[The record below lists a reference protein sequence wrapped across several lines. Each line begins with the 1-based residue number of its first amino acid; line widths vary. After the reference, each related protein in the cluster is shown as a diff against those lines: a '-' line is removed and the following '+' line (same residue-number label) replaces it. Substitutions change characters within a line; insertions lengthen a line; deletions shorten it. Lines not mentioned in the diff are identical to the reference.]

1 MADFLERVG
10 SFTLERV
17 GSFTSEL
24 GAEIAAFDPNA
35 NELFVVDG
43 STTAQL
49 LSLDDPTD
57 PQLLLTLELADFLPA
72 VGGINSVAVANGLVA
87 IAISADPETNPG
99 FVGIVDTAA
108 FAANPADPDAVRF
121 VQVGALPDM
130 VTFTPDGSKI
140 LTANE
145 GEPDNGVDPDGSIS
159 IIDLADGI
167 AGVSQASVMTA
178 DFEAFN
184 GKENDLRNDGVRIF
198 PDKTVS
204 QDVEPEYI
212 AVSPDGDQ
220 AFVTLQENNAV
231 AIVDIETAT
240 IEGIAPLGLKDFSK
254 GLPNLTNYDITDRGA
269 ITNGGEP
276 LTTAT
281 GETIELGGFSGL
293 WFDGVAE
300 NGNLKFLA
308 VPDRGPN
315 GDPLDLDGNGSTESR
330 AFLLPAYQARVVS
343 LELNESTGEVAL
355 TNELLLTQADGTPI
369 TGLPNIPNED
379 RRAVDAVSN
388 PVDLEELTQLDAS
401 EFGSDYDPFGADLEG
416 IVRAP
421 DGTFWMVDEYRPAIY
436 HFNTDGTLITRLVP
450 EGTVDQA
457 NAANPGA
464 NFAAG
469 TFGTE
474 TLPEAYLN
482 RRANRGFEGMAL
494 DTDEGILYAFIQ
506 TPLSN
511 PDRDAGDSSSVIR
524 MIGVDPA
531 TGEPVAEYVYLLQK
545 PDVGGNVDKIG
556 DAVYAGDGKFFV
568 MERDSSLD
576 PTAQK
581 FVFEVNLKGA
591 TNVLGLDFGGETLEQ
606 QPPDDLA
613 AAGIQP
619 VNKIKVTN
627 LPSIGYL
634 PSDKPEGLAVLPD
647 GRLAVLNDNDFGLE
661 EGAEAVQLGIIDFAG
676 SNGLDASD
684 EDGGIN
690 IDTEPVFGMFMPDSI
705 ASFDANG
712 QTFYITA
719 NEGDARDED
728 ARISDLTLDP
738 EAFPN
743 AAELQQDENLG
754 RLEASTIDGD
764 LDGDGDIDQIH
775 VYGGRSFS
783 IWDENGNLVF
793 DSGDQIAQITA
804 ELTPELFNAND
815 GSPDEFDNRSDNKG
829 AEPEAVTVGEIG
841 GRPFAFVG
849 LERAGG
855 GVLVYDLSDPT
866 NPEFVQYAR
875 NDEDVAPEGLVF
887 ISAEDSP
894 NGQPLLTIA
903 NEESST
909 FAVYQTNIPMATISE
924 IQGSGHI
931 SPLEGELVQTE
942 GIVTAVDFRGFY
954 VQSKEDDGDLATSE
968 GLFIFTG
975 FSAPPGVEVGDEVRL
990 FGEVSE
996 FIPGGAD
1003 TGNLSI
1009 TQMSEPDVVILSSG
1023 NELPESTIIGLSGRV
1038 PPTEIVI
1045 SDDELSVNLQETTG
1059 NFDPE
1064 EDAIDF
1070 YESLE
1075 GMRVTV
1081 EDAAAVSPTRVFS
1094 RFSAEAVTL
1103 PNQGAFATPDGVLTE
1118 RGTINLVS
1126 GPDNTGDQNPER
1138 VQIQLNPNTMPEGFD
1153 IPALNVGDKLG
1164 DVTGVVGYSFGNFE
1178 VNVTEAFD
1186 ITPSGIEQEVTSL
1199 TAGDDELTVASYNV
1213 LNLTSSS
1220 AVEDGV
1226 TDPDAS
1232 QRELLAE
1239 QIVTNLGSPDIVA
1252 LQEIQDNDGATG
1264 TESEVT
1270 DATQTLQDLVDAI
1283 ALAGGPTYEFF
1294 DIAPEDDTQGGVPG
1308 GNIRN
1313 AFLYNPDR
1321 VSLESFARIE
1331 DEAFEG
1337 TRLPLVGNFTFN
1349 GNLVTVV
1356 NNHLT
1361 SRFGSTPIFGGP
1373 QPFVQAGEAEREAQV
1388 QALNDYVDGIVGANP
1403 DAKVIVTGDLNT
1415 FEFTND
1421 LAAILP
1427 GTGDEQ
1433 VLTNLVDQAIADD
1446 DAYTFIF
1453 DGNSQ
1458 VLDHMFVTDTLA
1470 DGMFD
1475 IVHVNNDFARD
1486 DGRNLFEDTI
1496 VASDHEPVVGKFT
1509 LEENTV
1515 EPSTFTLQLLHA
1527 ADQEAGIPALD
1538 DAPNFSAVLNALRD
1552 DFDNTVVLSS
1562 GDAIIPGLFFS
1573 ASEDAFGG
1581 AGRADILIQNE
1592 LGFQAIAF
1600 GNHEFDQG
1608 TDLLRDLIGGEIS
1621 AEGLLLEESQ
1631 EVRET
1636 PVADTAAT
1644 GSFDATLV
1652 GNEITI
1658 SGTFSD
1664 LTSPLLFVGGEDVAG
1679 NPESPVHI
1687 HTGVA
1692 GSNGP
1697 ILRNLTVTDNGDG
1710 SGEISGTFE
1719 LSDAEVE
1726 TAISDGL
1733 YVNLHTENN
1742 PSGELRGQI
1751 DLEPAT
1757 AEGNFEGTQ
1766 FPYLSANLDFSTDD
1780 NLDDL
1785 VVPDHQAPEPNS
1797 IAATTVITVNGEQI
1811 GVVGATTPTLDVI
1824 SNPDDVTVLPQP
1836 FDGNP
1841 TPEQLDALAAEI
1853 QADVDEMLALNPGL
1867 NKVVLLSHM
1876 QQISIEQ
1883 ELATRLTG
1891 VDIIVAGGSNTR
1903 LVDETD
1909 RLRAGDTAQ
1918 GEYPIFTTS
1927 ADGNPV
1933 AVVNT
1938 DGNYKYVGRLVVDFD
1953 ENGVVIPESYD
1964 TEVSGAFATDDQGV
1978 ADLNA
1983 QDLVDPEIQAI
1994 VDALEEVIVAKESNV
2009 FGISEVYLDGQRSSV
2024 RTEETNL
2031 GNLTADA
2038 NLAIAKETDDSV
2050 VISLKNGGGIR
2061 DDIGRVVVPAGGTG
2075 ESEFLPTEEI
2085 PDVKP
2090 EGGISENDIANTLRF
2105 NNGLTLLTITA
2116 EELLAVIEHGV
2127 SATEAGAT
2135 PGRFPQVSGIEF
2147 SFDPDLPAGDR
2158 VQSLVVL
2165 DEDGNDADV
2174 IVQNG
2179 ELVGDAGRS
2188 FRMVTLSFLADGG
2201 DGYPFPD
2208 RDVVQL
2214 EQLEDAA
2221 RTGDATFAADGSE
2234 QDALAEYLLDNFGTV
2249 ETAFNSPETDPAEDT
2264 RIQNLNFR
2272 EDTVIDGDGGG
2283 GTDNVVGTE
2292 ADDVLAGGE
2301 GNQTIRGEG
2310 GNDVLRGDDNNR
2322 SPQGNVGG
2330 NDIIFGGAGN
2340 DRIGGKGGNDQL
2352 FGDEGNDLLW
2362 GDDGDDLLRG
2372 GPGNDTLTGDDFS
2385 GGQGIDTFILAIG
2398 EGTDTIVDFEVGTD
2412 LIGLTGGLTVGQ
2424 LTLSDNEIS
2433 VGDETLAI
2441 LNGVEASSLSEASF
2455 VTI

>member
-1 MADFLERVG
+1 MADFLERIG
-10 SFTLERV
+10 SL
-17 GSFTSEL
+17 TSDL
-24 GAEIAAFDPNA
+24 GAEIAAYNPDA
-35 NELFVVDG
+35 QALFIADG
-43 STTAQL
+43 STVGQVIDI
-49 LSLDDPTD
+49 DDPTA
-57 PQLLLTLELADFLPA
+57 PVLENVFNAADFIPGI
-72 VGGINSVAVANGLVA
+72 GGVNSVAFANGLIAISIESDPSTAPGLVA
-87 IAISADPETNPG
+87 IIDN
-99 FVGIVDTAA
+99 DA
-108 FAANPADPDAVRF
+108 FAADPTNPDAFRV

-130 VTFTPDGSKI
+130 VTFTPDGSKV
-140 LTANE
+140 LVANE
-145 GEPDNGVDPDGSIS
+145 GEPDDGVDPNGSIS
-159 IIDLADGI
+159 IIDVSGGIDGI
-167 AGVSQASVMTA
+167 SQASVSTA
-178 DFEAFN
+178 SFEPFN
-184 GKENDLRNDGVRIF
+184 GRENDLRADGVRIF
-198 PDKTVS
+198 PGNSVA

-212 AVSPDGDQ
+212 AVSPDGSK

-240 IEGIAPLGLKDFSK
+240 VEGIAPLGLKDFSK
-254 GLPNLTNYDITDRGA
+254 GLPNLTTYDIVDRGP
-269 ITNGGEP
+269 ISNGGDP

-315 GDPLDLDGNGSTESR
+315 GDPLDLDGDGSTESR
-330 AFLLPAYQARVVS
+330 AFLLPDYQARVVS
-343 LELNESTGEVAL
+343 LELNEATGEVAI
-355 TNELLLTQADGTPI
+355 TDELLLTQADGTPI
-369 TGLPNIPNED
+369 TGLPNIPNDD
-379 RRAVDAVSN
+379 RQAVDALNN

-401 EFGSDYDPFGADLEG
+401 QFGADYDPFGADLEG

-436 HFNTDGTLITRLVP
+436 HFNSDGTLITRLVP

-474 TLPEAYLN
+474 TLPEEYLN
-482 RRANRGFEGMAL
+482 RRRNRGFEGMAL
-494 DTDEGILYAFIQ
+494 DTDEGVLYAFIQ

-511 PDRDAGDSSSVIR
+511 PDRAAGDASDVIR
-524 MIGVDPA
+524 MIGIDPA
-531 TGEPVAEYVYLLQK
+531 TGEPVSEYVYLLQK

-576 PTAQK
+576 ETAQK
-581 FVFEVNLKGA
+581 FVFEVNLKGV
-591 TNVLGLDFGGETLEQ
+591 TNVLGMDFGDETLEQ
-606 QPPDDLA
+606 QTPDDLA

-619 VNKIKVTN
+619 VNKTKVTN

-647 GRLAVLNDNDFGLE
+647 GRLVVLNDNDFGLE
-661 EGAEAVQLGIIDFAG
+661 EGAEAVQLGVIDFEG
-676 SNGLDASD
+676 SNGLDPSD

-690 IDTEPVFGMFMPDSI
+690 IDTQPVFGMFMPDSI
-705 ASFDANG
+705 ASFEANG
-712 QTFYITA
+712 QTYYITA

-728 ARISDLTLDP
+728 ERISDLTLDP

-743 AAELQQDENLG
+743 AAELQLDENLG
-754 RLEASTIDGD
+754 RLEASSIDGD
-764 LDGDGDIDQIH
+764 LDGDGDIDQLY

-783 IWDENGNLVF
+783 IWDESGNLVF

-815 GSPDEFDNRSDNKG
+815 GDPAEFDNRSDNKG

-875 NDEDVAPEGLVF
+875 SDEDVAPEGLVF
-887 ISAEDSP
+887 IPAEDSP

-903 NEESST
+903 NEESNT
-909 FAVYQTNIPMATISE
+909 VAIYQTNIPAATISE
-924 IQGSGHI
+924 IQGAGHI

-954 VQSKEDDGDLATSE
+954 VQSQEDDGDAATSE
-968 GLFIFTG
+968 GLFVFTG
-975 FSAPPGVEVGDEVRL
+975 FSAPPGVEIGDEVRL

-1003 TGNLSI
+1003 TDNLSI

-1023 NELPESTIIGLSGRV
+1023 NDLPEATIIGQSGRI

-1045 SDDELSVNLQETTG
+1045 SDDELPVNLQETAG

-1081 EDAAAVSPTRVFS
+1081 EDAATVSPTRVFS

-1103 PNQGAFATPDGVLTE
+1103 PNQGEFATPDGVLTE

-1126 GPDNTGDQNPER
+1126 GPDNMGDQNPER
-1138 VQIQLNPNTMPEGFD
+1138 VQIQFDPDLLPEGFET
-1153 IPALNVGDKLG
+1153 PALNVGDQLG

-1178 VNVTEAFD
+1178 VNVTEAFE
-1186 ITPSGIEQEVTSL
+1186 IISSGIEQEVTSL

-1213 LNLTSSS
+1213 LNLTSKS

-1232 QRELLAE
+1232 QRELLAT
-1239 QIVTNLGSPDIVA
+1239 QIVNNLGSPDIVA

-1264 TESEVT
+1264 TDSTVT
-1270 DATQTLQDLVDAI
+1270 DASETLQDLVDAI
-1283 ALAGGPTYEFF
+1283 ATAGGPTYEFF

-1321 VSLESFARIE
+1321 VELESFARLE

-1373 QPFVQAGEAEREAQV
+1373 QPFVQAGEAEREAQA
-1388 QALNDYVDGIVGANP
+1388 QALNDYVDSIVGANP

-1415 FEFTND
+1415 FEFTDD
-1421 LAAILP
+1421 LAEILP
-1427 GTGDEQ
+1427 GTGDER
-1433 VLTNLVDQAIADD
+1433 LLSNLVDQSIADD

-1458 VLDHMFVTDTLA
+1458 VLDHMFVTDALA
-1470 DGMFD
+1470 EGEFD

-1486 DGRNLFEDTI
+1486 DGRNLFQDTL
-1496 VASDHEPVVGKFT
+1496 VASDHEPLVGKFT
-1509 LEENTV
+1509 LEETVV

-1552 DFDNTVVLSS
+1552 DFENTVTLSS
-1562 GDAIIPGLFFS
+1562 GDAILPGLFFS
-1573 ASEDAFGG
+1573 ASEEVFGG
-1581 AGRADILIQNE
+1581 QGRADILIQNE
-1592 LGFQAIAF
+1592 LGFEAIAL
-1600 GNHEFDQG
+1600 GNHEFDLG
-1608 TDLLRDLIGGEIS
+1608 TGLLSDLIAG
-1621 AEGLLLEESQ
+1621 AEDDPTTPDVDES
-1631 EVRET
+1631 
-1636 PVADTAAT
+1636 
-1644 GSFDATLV
+1644 
-1652 GNEITI
+1652 
-1658 SGTFSD
+1658 
-1664 LTSPLLFVGGEDVAG
+1664 FVGA
-1679 NPESPVHI
+1679 
-1687 HTGVA
+1687 
-1692 GSNGP
+1692 
-1697 ILRNLTVTDNGDG
+1697 
-1710 SGEISGTFE
+1710 
-1719 LSDAEVE
+1719 
-1726 TAISDGL
+1726 
-1733 YVNLHTENN
+1733 
-1742 PSGELRGQI
+1742 
-1751 DLEPAT
+1751 
-1757 AEGNFEGTQ
+1757 Q

-1780 NLDDL
+1780 NLADL
-1785 VVPDHQAPEPNS
+1785 VVLDDRAPEPNS
-1797 IAATTVITVNGEQI
+1797 LAATTVLTVGGEKI
-1811 GVVGATTPTLDVI
+1811 GVVGATTPTLPVI
-1824 SNPDDVTVLPQP
+1824 ASPDGVTVLPED
-1836 FDGNP
+1836 FDGTP
-1841 TPEQLDALAAEI
+1841 TAEQLDALAAEI
-1853 QADVDEMLALNPGL
+1853 QQDVDEMLALNPGL
-1867 NKVVLLSHM
+1867 NKVIVLSHM

-1883 ELATRLTG
+1883 ELATRLRN

-1903 LVDETD
+1903 LTDEND
-1909 RLRAGDTAQ
+1909 RLRDGDESQ
-1918 GEYPIFTTS
+1918 GTYPIFTTD

-1953 ENGVVIPESYD
+1953 ENGILIPDSYD
-1964 TEVSGAFATDDQGV
+1964 ADVSGAFATDAEGV
-1978 ADLNA
+1978 AALEA
-1983 QDLVDPEIQAI
+1983 EALVDPEVQAI

-2009 FGISEVYLDGQRSSV
+2009 FGISEVYLNGVRGSV
-2024 RTEETNL
+2024 RTQETNL
-2031 GNLTADA
+2031 GSLTADA
-2038 NLAIAKETDDSV
+2038 NLAIAKEADPSV

-2061 DDIGRVVVPAGGTG
+2061 DDIGRVVIPAGSTG
-2075 ESEFLPTEEI
+2075 EPELLPNEEI
-2085 PDVKP
+2085 PGVKP
-2090 EGGISENDIANTLRF
+2090 EGGISETDIANTLRF

-2116 EELLAVIEHGV
+2116 EELLAVIEHSV
-2127 SATEAGAT
+2127 AASSPDDSNTQ
-2135 PGRFPQVSGIEF
+2135 GRFPQVSGLEF
-2147 SFDPDLPAGDR
+2147 SFDLTAEPNDR
-2158 VQSLVVL
+2158 IQSLVVL

-2174 IVQNG
+2174 IVENG
-2179 ELVGDAGRS
+2179 ELVGDASRT
-2188 FRMVTLSFLADGG
+2188 FRMVTLSFLAGGG

-2214 EQLEDAA
+2214 AQEDDAP
-2221 RTGDATFAADGSE
+2221 RTGVATFAPDGSE
-2234 QDALAEYLLDNFGTV
+2234 QDALAEYLAANFGTA
-2249 ETAFNSPETDPAEDT
+2249 ETAFGTADTGRDEDT
-2264 RIQNLNFR
+2264 RIQNLAFR
-2272 EDTVIDGDGGG
+2272 EDTVIDGGSSGGG
-2283 GTDNVVGTE
+2283 GNGGVEPDADVVGTGG
-2292 ADDVLAGGE
+2292 DDILAGGE
-2301 GNQTIRGEG
+2301 GDQSISG
-2310 GNDVLRGDDNNR
+2310 GDGDDVLRGDLNNR
-2322 SPQGNVGG
+2322 SPQGTQGG
-2330 NDIIFGGAGN
+2330 DDVIFGGAGN
-2340 DRIGGKGGNDQL
+2340 DRIGGKGGNDLL
-2352 FGDEGNDLLW
+2352 FGDEGDDQIW
-2362 GDDGDDLLRG
+2362 GDDGDDLLFG
-2372 GPGNDTLTGDDFS
+2372 GLGNDTLTGDNFS
-2385 GGQGIDTFILAIG
+2385 GGQGIDTFVLAVG

-2412 LIGLTGGLTVGQ
+2412 LIGLIGGLTFGQ
-2424 LTLSDNEIS
+2424 LTLEANEIRF
-2433 VGDETLAI
+2433 GDEVLAT
-2441 LNGVEASSLSEASF
+2441 LNGVSTATLTNTDFTA
-2455 VTI
+2455 V